1 MLGRW
6 VGGQVKWTPK
16 FVNII
21 TREQGDSYFIFHY
34 IDSQGQNIP
43 FVIFLNYRHLHVC
56 LLKQAESKSALY
68 FISFKNHRFSKKALF
83 CPDDAFNILK
93 CFCDRTRIQIVN
105 Q

>member
-1 MLGRW
+1 M
-6 VGGQVKWTPK
+6 
-16 FVNII
+16 
-21 TREQGDSYFIFHY
+21 
-34 IDSQGQNIP
+34 
-43 FVIFLNYRHLHVC
+43 C

-68 FISFKNHRFSKKALF
+68 FISFTNHRFSNKALF

>member
-34 IDSQGQNIP
+34 IDPKVTI
-43 FVIFLNYRHLHVC
+43 LNSC
-56 LLKQAESKSALY
+56 LLKQAESKSALN

-83 CPDDAFNILK
+83 CPDHAFNILK